1 MKGNFMKLERRIRLS
16 LEEKNQCEQLVRAC
30 HQVDQTYRLPYLD
43 NLYNADPTMPAFI
56 LALVEGQLVG
66 FLSIYADE
74 PKEAEI
80 QLFVTPSFRRQGI
93 ARSLWEDF
101 MDLAKDYQLDDRLY
115 VSELRFLDQH
125 PELLNHFHL
134 VEAEEEDHEL
144 WLDAPCQ
151 VIDHERREGLMVLE
165 AEESMLQ
172 EIAHFQSKAFE
183 TDLDYALKY
192 ATESLD
198 GQDTR
203 LFVLRDQEQVLASVT
218 VDLSQG
224 TTYFFGLAVDPDHL
238 RKGYARYLLRS
249 VMNQMATEVEQ
260 QFQIVVEK
268 ENQAALSLY
277 LGLGFTIQTEV
288 LYLMER
294 R

>member
-1 MKGNFMKLERRIRLS
+1 MKLERRIRLS
-16 LEEKNQCEQLVRAC
+16 LEEKKQCEQLVRAC
-30 HQVDQTYRLPYLD
+30 HQVDKTYRLPYLD
-43 NLYNADPTMPAFI
+43 NLYNADQTMPAFI
-56 LALVEGQLVG
+56 LASVEGQLVG

-74 PKEAEI
+74 PKEAEV

-101 MDLAKDYQLDDRLY
+101 MDLGKDYQLDDRLY
-115 VSELRFLDQH
+115 VSELRFLDQN
-125 PELLNHFHL
+125 PDLLSHFHL

-144 WLDAPCQ
+144 WLEAPCQ
-151 VIDHERREGLMVLE
+151 ISNLEEREGLMVLE
-165 AEESMLQ
+165 AQESIIP
-172 EIAHFQSKAFE
+172 EIARFQSRAFE
-183 TDLDYALKY
+183 TDVEYALKY
-192 ATESLD
+192 ATESLE
-198 GQDTR
+198 GEDTR
-203 LFVLRDQEQVLASVT
+203 LFVLHDQEQVLASVT

-249 VMNQMATEVEQ
+249 VMNQMAEEVQ
-260 QFQIVVEK
+260 QKFQIVVEK

-288 LYLMER
+288 LYLMES
-294 R
+294 

>member
-1 MKGNFMKLERRIRLS
+1 MKLERRTRLS
-16 LEEKNQCEQLVRAC
+16 LEEKKQCEQLVRAC
-30 HQVDQTYRLPYLD
+30 HQNDHTYRLPYLD

-74 PKEAEI
+74 PKEAEV
-80 QLFVTPSFRRQGI
+80 QLFVTPSFRRQGM
-93 ARSLWEDF
+93 ARSLWGDF
-101 MDLAKDYQLDDRLY
+101 MDLAKDYQLEDRLY
-115 VSELRFLDQH
+115 VSEVRFLDQNT
-125 PELLNHFHL
+125 ELLSHFHL

-144 WLDAPCQ
+144 WLEAPCQ
-151 VIDHERREGLMVLE
+151 ATECVKREGLMVLE
-165 AEESMLQ
+165 AEEAMLQ

-183 TDLDYALKY
+183 TDLGYALKY
-192 ATESLD
+192 ATESLE

-224 TTYFFGLAVDPDHL
+224 TTYFFGLAVDQDHL

-288 LYLMER
+288 LYLMESR
-294 R
+294 

>member
-1 MKGNFMKLERRIRLS
+1 M
-16 LEEKNQCEQLVRAC
+16 
-30 HQVDQTYRLPYLD
+30 
-43 NLYNADPTMPAFI
+43 
-56 LALVEGQLVG
+56 VG

-74 PKEAEI
+74 PKEAEV
-80 QLFVTPSFRRQGI
+80 QLFVTPSFRRQGL
-93 ARSLWEDF
+93 ARSLWDDF
-101 MDLAKDYQLDDRLY
+101 KSLAEEYQLENHLY
-115 VSELRFLDQH
+115 VSELRFLDQN
-125 PELLNHFHL
+125 PELLSHFYL

-151 VIDHERREGLMVLE
+151 GTNLEKREGLMVLE

-249 VMNQMATEVEQ
+249 VMNQMAAEVEQ
-260 QFQIVVEK
+260 QFQIVVER

-277 LGLGFTIQTEV
+277 LSLGFTIQTEV
-288 LYLMER
+288 LYLMESR
-294 R
+294 

>member
-1 MKGNFMKLERRIRLS
+1 MMQLERRTRLS
-16 LEEKNQCEQLVRAC
+16 VEEKKQCEQLVRDC
-30 HQVDQTYRLPYLD
+30 HKIDQTYRLPYLD
-43 NLYNADPTMPAFI
+43 NLYNTDPSMPSFI
-56 LALVEGQLVG
+56 LALVEDQLVG

-74 PKEAEI
+74 PKEAEV
-80 QLFVTPSFRRQGI
+80 QLFVTPLFRRQGI
-93 ARSLWEDF
+93 ARSLWDDF
-101 MDLAKDYQLDDRLY
+101 MDLAQDYQLEDRLY
-115 VSELRFLDQH
+115 VSEVRFLEQH
-125 PELLNHFHL
+125 PDLLSHFHL

-144 WLDAPCQ
+144 WLEAPCQ
-151 VIDHERREGLMVLE
+151 VTDQEKREGLMVLE

-203 LFVLRDQEQVLASVT
+203 LFVLRDHEQVLASVT

-268 ENQAALSLY
+268 ENLAALSLY

-288 LYLMER
+288 LYLMESR
-294 R
+294 

>member
-1 MKGNFMKLERRIRLS
+1 MELKRRTRLS
-16 LEEKNQCEQLVRAC
+16 LEEKKQCEQLVRAC
-30 HQVDQTYRLPYLD
+30 HQIDHTYRSPYLD

-56 LALVEGQLVG
+56 LASVEGQLVG

-74 PKEAEI
+74 PKEAEV

-93 ARSLWEDF
+93 ASSLWEDF
-101 MDLAKDYQLDDRLY
+101 MDLAKDYQIEDRLY
-115 VSELRFLDQH
+115 VSEVRFLEQH
-125 PELLNHFHL
+125 PELLSHFHL
-134 VEAEEEDHEL
+134 VEAEEEGHEL
-144 WLDAPCQ
+144 WLEAPCQ
-151 VIDHERREGLMVLE
+151 VVDLDKREELSVLE
-165 AEESMLQ
+165 AEEYMLQ

-192 ATESLD
+192 ATESLE

-218 VDLSQG
+218 VELSQG
-224 TTYFFGLAVDPDHL
+224 TTYFFGLAVDPDHF

-277 LGLGFTIQTEV
+277 LSLGFTIQTEV
-288 LYLMER
+288 LYLIESR
-294 R
+294 

>member
-1 MKGNFMKLERRIRLS
+1 MKLERRTRLS
-16 LEEKNQCEQLVRAC
+16 LEEKKQCEQLVRAC
-30 HQVDQTYRLPYLD
+30 HQNDHTHRLPYLD
-43 NLYNADPTMPAFI
+43 NLYNDDPTMPAFI

-74 PKEAEI
+74 PKEAEV

-101 MDLAKDYQLDDRLY
+101 MDLAKDYQLEERLY
-115 VSELRFLDQH
+115 VSEVRFLDQNTD
-125 PELLNHFHL
+125 LLNHFHL

-144 WLDAPCQ
+144 WFEAPCQ
-151 VIDHERREGLMVLE
+151 VTDHEKREGLMVLE
-165 AEESMLQ
+165 AVESMLQ

-192 ATESLD
+192 ATESLE

-238 RKGYARYLLRS
+238 RKGYACYLLRS
-249 VMNQMATEVEQ
+249 VMNQMAAEMEQ

-288 LYLMER
+288 LYLMESR
-294 R
+294 

>member
-1 MKGNFMKLERRIRLS
+1 MKLERRTRLS
-16 LEEKNQCEQLVRAC
+16 LEEKRQCEQLVRAC
-30 HQVDQTYRLPYLD
+30 HQIDHTYRLPYLD
-43 NLYNADPTMPAFI
+43 NLYNADPSMPSFI
-56 LALVEGQLVG
+56 LALVEDQLVG

-74 PKEAEI
+74 PKEAEV
-80 QLFVTPSFRRQGI
+80 QLFVTPLFRRQGI
-93 ARSLWEDF
+93 ARSLWDDF
-101 MDLAKDYQLDDRLY
+101 MDLAQDYQLEDRLY
-115 VSELRFLDQH
+115 VSEVRFLEQH
-125 PELLNHFHL
+125 PDLLSHFHL
-134 VEAEEEDHEL
+134 VEAEEEDYEL
-144 WLDAPCQ
+144 WLEAPCQ
-151 VIDHERREGLMVLE
+151 VTVHEKREGLMVLE
-165 AEESMLQ
+165 AQESMLQ

-183 TDLDYALKY
+183 MDLDYALKY
-192 ATESLD
+192 ATESLE

-249 VMNQMATEVEQ
+249 VMNQMAEEVEQ

-277 LGLGFTIQTEV
+277 LSLAFTIQTEV
-288 LYLMER
+288 VYLMES
-294 R
+294 

>member
-1 MKGNFMKLERRIRLS
+1 MKLERRTRLS
-16 LEEKNQCEQLVRAC
+16 LEEKKQCEQLVRSC
-30 HQVDQTYRLPYLD
+30 HQIDHTYRLPYLD

-56 LALVEGQLVG
+56 LALVEGKLVG

-74 PKEAEI
+74 PKEAEV

-93 ARSLWEDF
+93 ACSLWEDF
-101 MDLAKDYQLDDRLY
+101 MDLAKDYQLEERLY
-115 VSELRFLDQH
+115 VSEVRFLDQNTD
-125 PELLNHFHL
+125 LLSHFHL
-134 VEAEEEDHEL
+134 VEADEEDHEL
-144 WLDAPCQ
+144 WLEAPCQ
-151 VIDHERREGLMVLE
+151 ITDHEKIEGLMVLE
-165 AEESMLQ
+165 AVESMLQ

-183 TDLDYALKY
+183 TDLDYTLKY
-192 ATESLD
+192 ATESLE

-249 VMNQMATEVEQ
+249 VMNQMAAEVEQ

-288 LYLMER
+288 LYLMESR
-294 R
+294 

>member
-1 MKGNFMKLERRIRLS
+1 MKLERRIRLS
-16 LEEKNQCEQLVRAC
+16 LEEKKQCERLVRAC
-30 HQVDQTYRLPYLD
+30 HQIDHTYRLPYLD
-43 NLYNADPTMPAFI
+43 NLYNADLTMPAFI
-56 LALVEGQLVG
+56 LASVEGQLVG

-74 PKEAEI
+74 PKEAEV

-101 MDLAKDYQLDDRLY
+101 MDLAQDYQLEDRLY
-115 VSELRFLDQH
+115 VSEVRFLEQH
-125 PELLNHFHL
+125 PELFSHFHF
-134 VEAEEEDHEL
+134 VEAVEEDHEL
-144 WLDAPCQ
+144 WLEAPCQ
-151 VIDHERREGLMVLE
+151 VVDLDKREELSVLE

-249 VMNQMATEVEQ
+249 VMNQMAAEVEQ

-288 LYLMER
+288 LYLMDSR
-294 R
+294 

>member
-1 MKGNFMKLERRIRLS
+1 MKLERRIRLS
-16 LEEKNQCEQLVRAC
+16 LEEKKQCEQLVRAC
-30 HQVDQTYRLPYLD
+30 HQIDHTYRLPYLD
-43 NLYNADPTMPAFI
+43 NLYNADLTMPAFI
-56 LALVEGQLVG
+56 LASVEGQLVG

-74 PKEAEI
+74 PKEAEV

-101 MDLAKDYQLDDRLY
+101 MDLDQDYQLEDRLY
-115 VSELRFLDQH
+115 VSEVRFLEQH
-125 PELLNHFHL
+125 PELFSHFHF
-134 VEAEEEDHEL
+134 VEAVEEDHEL
-144 WLDAPCQ
+144 WLEAPCQ
-151 VIDHERREGLMVLE
+151 VVDLDKREELSVLE

-249 VMNQMATEVEQ
+249 VMNQMAVEVEQ

-288 LYLMER
+288 LYLMESR
-294 R
+294 

>member
-1 MKGNFMKLERRIRLS
+1 MQLERRTRLS
-16 LEEKNQCEQLVRAC
+16 LEEKKQCELLVRAC
-30 HQVDQTYRLPYLD
+30 HQNDHTYCLPYLD
-43 NLYNADPTMPAFI
+43 NLYNDDPTMPAFI

-74 PKEAEI
+74 PKEAEV

-101 MDLAKDYQLDDRLY
+101 MDLAKDYQLEERLY
-115 VSELRFLDQH
+115 VSEVRFLDQNTD
-125 PELLNHFHL
+125 LLSHFHL

-144 WLDAPCQ
+144 WLEAPCQ
-151 VIDHERREGLMVLE
+151 VTDHEKREGLMVLE
-165 AEESMLQ
+165 AVESMLQ

-192 ATESLD
+192 ATESLE

-218 VDLSQG
+218 VDLSQV

-249 VMNQMATEVEQ
+249 VMNQMAAEMQ
-260 QFQIVVEK
+260 QLFQIVVEK

-288 LYLMER
+288 LYLMESR
-294 R
+294 

>member
-1 MKGNFMKLERRIRLS
+1 MQLERRTRLS
-16 LEEKNQCEQLVRAC
+16 VEEKKQCEQLVRDC
-30 HQVDQTYRLPYLD
+30 HKIDQTYRLPYLD
-43 NLYNADPTMPAFI
+43 NLYNTDPSMPSFI
-56 LALVEGQLVG
+56 LALVEDQLVG

-74 PKEAEI
+74 PKEAEV
-80 QLFVTPSFRRQGI
+80 QLFVTPLFRKQGI
-93 ARSLWEDF
+93 ARSLWDDF
-101 MDLAKDYQLDDRLY
+101 MNLAQDYQLEDILY
-115 VSELRFLDQH
+115 VSEVRFLDQNT
-125 PELLNHFHL
+125 ELLSHFHL

-144 WLDAPCQ
+144 WLEAPCQ
-151 VIDHERREGLMVLE
+151 ATEFEKREGLKVLE

-192 ATESLD
+192 ATESLE
-198 GQDTR
+198 GLDTR

-249 VMNQMATEVEQ
+249 VMNQMAAEVEQ

-277 LGLGFTIQTEV
+277 LSLGFIIQTEV
-288 LYLMER
+288 LYLMESR
-294 R
+294 

>member
-1 MKGNFMKLERRIRLS
+1 MKLERRTRLS
-16 LEEKNQCEQLVRAC
+16 LEEKKQCEQLVRSC
-30 HQVDQTYRLPYLD
+30 HQIDHTYRLPYLD

-56 LALVEGQLVG
+56 LALVEGKLVG

-74 PKEAEI
+74 PKEAEV

-101 MDLAKDYQLDDRLY
+101 MDLAKDYQLEERLY
-115 VSELRFLDQH
+115 VSEVRFLDQNTD
-125 PELLNHFHL
+125 LLSHFHL
-134 VEAEEEDHEL
+134 VEADEEDHEL
-144 WLDAPCQ
+144 WLEAPCQ
-151 VIDHERREGLMVLE
+151 ITDHEKIEGLMVLE
-165 AEESMLQ
+165 AVESMLQ

-192 ATESLD
+192 ATESLK

-218 VDLSQG
+218 VDLSQV

-249 VMNQMATEVEQ
+249 VMNQMAAEMEQ

-288 LYLMER
+288 LYLMESR
-294 R
+294 

>member
-1 MKGNFMKLERRIRLS
+1 MKLERRTRLS
-16 LEEKNQCEQLVRAC
+16 LEEKKQCEQLVRAC
-30 HQVDQTYRLPYLD
+30 HQNDYTYRLPYLD
-43 NLYNADPTMPAFI
+43 NLYNYDPTMPAFI

-74 PKEAEI
+74 PKEAEV

-101 MDLAKDYQLDDRLY
+101 MDLAKDFQLEKRLY

-125 PELLNHFHL
+125 PELLSHFHL
-134 VEAEEEDHEL
+134 VEAEEEEHEL

-151 VIDHERREGLMVLE
+151 VTDHEKRVGLMVLE
-165 AEESMLQ
+165 AEESILP
-172 EIAHFQSKAFE
+172 EIARFQSKAFE

-192 ATESLD
+192 VTESLE

-203 LFVLRDQEQVLASVT
+203 LFVLRNQEQVLASIT

-249 VMNQMATEVEQ
+249 VMNQMAAEVEQ
-260 QFQIVVEK
+260 QFQIVVEE
-268 ENQAALSLY
+268 ENQAALCLY
-277 LGLGFTIQTEV
+277 LSLGFTIQTEV
-288 LYLMER
+288 LYLMESR
-294 R
+294 

>member
-1 MKGNFMKLERRIRLS
+1 MKLERRIRLS
-16 LEEKNQCEQLVRAC
+16 LEEKKQCEQLVRAC
-30 HQVDQTYRLPYLD
+30 HQIDHTYRLPYLD
-43 NLYNADPTMPAFI
+43 NLYNADLTMPAFI
-56 LALVEGQLVG
+56 LASVEGQLVG

-74 PKEAEI
+74 PKEAEV

-101 MDLAKDYQLDDRLY
+101 MDLAQDYQLEDRLY
-115 VSELRFLDQH
+115 VSEVRFLEQH
-125 PELLNHFHL
+125 PELFSHFHF
-134 VEAEEEDHEL
+134 VEAVEEDHEL
-144 WLDAPCQ
+144 WLEAPCQ
-151 VIDHERREGLMVLE
+151 VVDLDKREELSVLE

-192 ATESLD
+192 ATESFD

-249 VMNQMATEVEQ
+249 VMNQMAAEVEQ

-288 LYLMER
+288 LYLMDSR
-294 R
+294 

>member
-1 MKGNFMKLERRIRLS
+1 MKLERRIRLS
-16 LEEKNQCEQLVRAC
+16 LEEKKQCEQLVRAC
-30 HQVDQTYRLPYLD
+30 HQIDHTYRLPYLD
-43 NLYNADPTMPAFI
+43 NLYNADLTMPAFI
-56 LALVEGQLVG
+56 LASVEGQLVG

-74 PKEAEI
+74 PKEAEV

-101 MDLAKDYQLDDRLY
+101 MDWAQDYQLEDRLY
-115 VSELRFLDQH
+115 VSEVRFLEQH
-125 PELLNHFHL
+125 PELFSHFHF
-134 VEAEEEDHEL
+134 VEAVEEDHEL
-144 WLDAPCQ
+144 WLEAPCQ
-151 VIDHERREGLMVLE
+151 VVDLDKREELSVLE
-165 AEESMLQ
+165 AEESIIP
-172 EIAHFQSKAFE
+172 EIARFQSRAFE
-183 TDLDYALKY
+183 TDVEYALKY
-192 ATESLD
+192 ATESLE
-198 GQDTR
+198 GEDTR

-249 VMNQMATEVEQ
+249 VMNQMAAEVEQ

-288 LYLMER
+288 LYLMDSR
-294 R
+294 

>member
-1 MKGNFMKLERRIRLS
+1 MKLERRIRLS
-16 LEEKNQCEQLVRAC
+16 LEEKKQCEQLVRAC
-30 HQVDQTYRLPYLD
+30 HQIDHTYRLPYLD
-43 NLYNADPTMPAFI
+43 NLYNADLTMPAFI
-56 LALVEGQLVG
+56 LASVEGQLVG

-74 PKEAEI
+74 PKEAEV

-101 MDLAKDYQLDDRLY
+101 MDLAQDYQLEDRLY
-115 VSELRFLDQH
+115 VSEVRFLEQH
-125 PELLNHFHL
+125 PELFSHFHF

-144 WLDAPCQ
+144 WLEATCQ
-151 VIDHERREGLMVLE
+151 VTDHEKREGLMVLE
-165 AEESMLQ
+165 VQESMLQ

-192 ATESLD
+192 ATESLE

-249 VMNQMATEVEQ
+249 VMNQMAAEVEQ
-260 QFQIVVEK
+260 
-268 ENQAALSLY
+268 
-277 LGLGFTIQTEV
+277 
-288 LYLMER
+288 
-294 R
+294 

>member
-1 MKGNFMKLERRIRLS
+1 MKLVRRTRLS
-16 LEEKNQCEQLVRAC
+16 IEEKTLCEQLVRAC
-30 HQVDQTYRLPYLD
+30 HQIDQTYRLPYLD
-43 NLYNADPTMPAFI
+43 NLYNADPNMPAFV
-56 LALVEGQLVG
+56 LAFVEDQLVG

-74 PKEAEI
+74 PKEAEV
-80 QLFVTPSFRRQGI
+80 QLFVTPSFRRRGI
-93 ARSLWEDF
+93 ARSLWKDF
-101 MDLAKDYQLDDRLY
+101 MDLAQDYQLEDRLY
-115 VSELRFLDQH
+115 VSELQFLDQH
-125 PELLNHFHL
+125 PELLSHFHL
-134 VEAEEEDHEL
+134 VEAKEEGHEL
-144 WLDAPCQ
+144 WLEAPCQ
-151 VIDHERREGLMVLE
+151 ATEFEKREGLMVLE

-192 ATESLD
+192 ATESLE

-288 LYLMER
+288 LYLMESR
-294 R
+294 

>member
-1 MKGNFMKLERRIRLS
+1 MKLERRIRLS
-16 LEEKNQCEQLVRAC
+16 LEEKKQCEQLVRAC
-30 HQVDQTYRLPYLD
+30 HQIDHTYRLPYLD
-43 NLYNADPTMPAFI
+43 NLYNADLTMPAFI
-56 LALVEGQLVG
+56 LASVEGQLVG

-74 PKEAEI
+74 PKEAEV

-101 MDLAKDYQLDDRLY
+101 MDLAQDYQLEDRLY
-115 VSELRFLDQH
+115 VSEVRFLEQH
-125 PELLNHFHL
+125 PELFSHFHF
-134 VEAEEEDHEL
+134 VEAVEEDHEL
-144 WLDAPCQ
+144 WLEAPCQ
-151 VIDHERREGLMVLE
+151 VVDLDKREELSVLA
-165 AEESMLQ
+165 AEESLLQ

-249 VMNQMATEVEQ
+249 VMNQMAAEVEQ

-288 LYLMER
+288 LYLMESR
-294 R
+294 

>member
-1 MKGNFMKLERRIRLS
+1 MKLERRTRLS
-16 LEEKNQCEQLVRAC
+16 LEEKKQCEQLVRSC
-30 HQVDQTYRLPYLD
+30 HQIDHTYRLPYLD

-56 LALVEGQLVG
+56 LALVEGKLVG

-74 PKEAEI
+74 PKEAEV

-101 MDLAKDYQLDDRLY
+101 MDLAKDYQLEERLY
-115 VSELRFLDQH
+115 VSEVRFLDQNTD
-125 PELLNHFHL
+125 LLSHFHL
-134 VEAEEEDHEL
+134 VEADEEDHEL
-144 WLDAPCQ
+144 WLEAPCQ
-151 VIDHERREGLMVLE
+151 ITDHEKIEGLMVLE
-165 AEESMLQ
+165 AVESMLQ

-183 TDLDYALKY
+183 TDLDHALKY
-192 ATESLD
+192 ATESLE

-249 VMNQMATEVEQ
+249 VMNQMAAEMEQ

-288 LYLMER
+288 LYLMESR
-294 R
+294 

>member
-1 MKGNFMKLERRIRLS
+1 MNLVRRTRLS
-16 LEEKNQCEQLVRAC
+16 IEEKTLCEQLVRAC
-30 HQVDQTYRLPYLD
+30 HQIDQTYRLPYLD
-43 NLYNADPTMPAFI
+43 NLYNADPNMPAFV
-56 LALVEGQLVG
+56 LAFVEDQLVG

-74 PKEAEI
+74 PKEAEV
-80 QLFVTPSFRRQGI
+80 QLFVTPSFRRRGI
-93 ARSLWEDF
+93 ARSLWKDF
-101 MDLAKDYQLDDRLY
+101 MDLAQDYQLEDRLY
-115 VSELRFLDQH
+115 VSELQFLDQH
-125 PELLNHFHL
+125 PELLSHFHL
-134 VEAEEEDHEL
+134 VEAKEEGHEL
-144 WLDAPCQ
+144 WLEALCQ
-151 VIDHERREGLMVLE
+151 VTDHDKREGLMVLE

-192 ATESLD
+192 ATESLE

-218 VDLSQG
+218 VDVSQG

-249 VMNQMATEVEQ
+249 VMNQMAAEVEQ

-288 LYLMER
+288 LYLMESR
-294 R
+294 

>member
-1 MKGNFMKLERRIRLS
+1 MKLVRRTRLS
-16 LEEKNQCEQLVRAC
+16 IEEKTLCEQLVRAC
-30 HQVDQTYRLPYLD
+30 HQIDQTYRLPYLD
-43 NLYNADPTMPAFI
+43 NLYNADHNMPAFI
-56 LALVEGQLVG
+56 LAFVEDQLVG

-74 PKEAEI
+74 PKEAEV
-80 QLFVTPSFRRQGI
+80 QLFVTPSFRRRGI
-93 ARSLWEDF
+93 ARSLWKDF
-101 MDLAKDYQLDDRLY
+101 MDLAQDYQLEDRLY
-115 VSELRFLDQH
+115 VSELQFLDQH
-125 PELLNHFHL
+125 PELLSHFHL
-134 VEAEEEDHEL
+134 VEAKEEGHEL
-144 WLDAPCQ
+144 WLEAPCQ
-151 VIDHERREGLMVLE
+151 VTDHDKREGLMVLE

-192 ATESLD
+192 ATESLE

-203 LFVLRDQEQVLASVT
+203 LFVLRNQEQVLASVT

-224 TTYFFGLAVDPDHL
+224 TTYFFGLAVDPDHF

-249 VMNQMATEVEQ
+249 VMNQMTTEVEQ

-277 LGLGFTIQTEV
+277 LSLGFTIQTEV
-288 LYLMER
+288 LYLMESR
-294 R
+294 

>member
-1 MKGNFMKLERRIRLS
+1 MKLVRRTRLS
-16 LEEKNQCEQLVRAC
+16 IEEKTLCEQLVRAC
-30 HQVDQTYRLPYLD
+30 HQIDQTYRLPYLD
-43 NLYNADPTMPAFI
+43 NLYNADPNMPAFV
-56 LALVEGQLVG
+56 LAFVEDQLVG

-74 PKEAEI
+74 PKEAEV
-80 QLFVTPSFRRQGI
+80 QLFVTPSFRRRGI
-93 ARSLWEDF
+93 ARSLWKDF
-101 MDLAKDYQLDDRLY
+101 MDLAQDYQLEDRLY
-115 VSELRFLDQH
+115 VSEFQFLDQH
-125 PELLNHFHL
+125 PELLSHFHL
-134 VEAEEEDHEL
+134 VEAKEEEHEL
-144 WLDAPCQ
+144 WLEAPCQ
-151 VIDHERREGLMVLE
+151 VTDHDKREGLMVLE

-192 ATESLD
+192 ATESLE

-218 VDLSQG
+218 VDVSQG

-288 LYLMER
+288 LYLMESR
-294 R
+294 

>member
-1 MKGNFMKLERRIRLS
+1 MLLERRTRLS
-16 LEEKNQCEQLVRAC
+16 LEEKKQCEQLVRAC
-30 HQVDQTYRLPYLD
+30 HQYDHTYRLPYLD
-43 NLYNADPTMPAFI
+43 NLYNDDPTMPAFI

-74 PKEAEI
+74 PKEAEV

-101 MDLAKDYQLDDRLY
+101 MDLAKDYQLEERLY
-115 VSELRFLDQH
+115 VSEVRFLDQNTD
-125 PELLNHFHL
+125 LLSHFHL

-144 WLDAPCQ
+144 WLEAPCQ
-151 VIDHERREGLMVLE
+151 VTDHEKREGLMVLE
-165 AEESMLQ
+165 AVESMLQ

-183 TDLDYALKY
+183 TDLDYALMY
-192 ATESLD
+192 ATESLE

-218 VDLSQG
+218 LDLSQG

-249 VMNQMATEVEQ
+249 VMNQMAEEVQ
-260 QFQIVVEK
+260 QKFQIVVEK

-288 LYLMER
+288 LYLMES
-294 R
+294 

>member
-1 MKGNFMKLERRIRLS
+1 MKLERRTRLS
-16 LEEKNQCEQLVRAC
+16 LEEKKQCEQLVRSC
-30 HQVDQTYRLPYLD
+30 HQIDHTYRLPYLD

-56 LALVEGQLVG
+56 LALVEGKLVG

-74 PKEAEI
+74 PKEAEV

-101 MDLAKDYQLDDRLY
+101 MDLAKDYQLEERLY
-115 VSELRFLDQH
+115 VSEVRFLDQNTD
-125 PELLNHFHL
+125 LLSHFHL
-134 VEAEEEDHEL
+134 VEADEEDHEL
-144 WLDAPCQ
+144 WLEAPCQ
-151 VIDHERREGLMVLE
+151 ITDHEKIEGLMVLE
-165 AEESMLQ
+165 AVESMLQ

-183 TDLDYALKY
+183 T
-192 ATESLD
+192 ESLE

-249 VMNQMATEVEQ
+249 VMNQMAAEMEQ

-288 LYLMER
+288 LYLMESR
-294 R
+294 

>member
-1 MKGNFMKLERRIRLS
+1 MELKRRIRLS
-16 LEEKNQCEQLVRAC
+16 LEEKKQCEQLVRSC
-30 HQVDQTYRLPYLD
+30 HQIDHTYRLPYLD

-56 LALVEGQLVG
+56 LALVEEQLVG

-74 PKEAEI
+74 PKEAEV

-93 ARSLWEDF
+93 ARSLWDDF
-101 MDLAKDYQLDDRLY
+101 KSLAEEYQLENRLY

-125 PELLNHFHL
+125 PDLLSHFHL

-144 WLDAPCQ
+144 WLEAPCK
-151 VIDHERREGLMVLE
+151 VTDHEKREGLMVLE

-192 ATESLD
+192 ATESLE
-198 GQDTR
+198 GLDTR

-249 VMNQMATEVEQ
+249 VMNQMAAEVEQ

-277 LGLGFTIQTEV
+277 LSLGFIIQTEV
-288 LYLMER
+288 LYLMESR
-294 R
+294 